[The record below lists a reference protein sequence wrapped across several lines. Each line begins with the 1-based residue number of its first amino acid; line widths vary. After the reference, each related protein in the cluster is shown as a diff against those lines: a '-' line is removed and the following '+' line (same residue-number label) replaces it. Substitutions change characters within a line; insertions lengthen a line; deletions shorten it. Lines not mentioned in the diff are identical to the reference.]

1 MKVVI
6 INTFESSGGAAIAAN
21 RLSKALNKSGIDAKM
36 LVRDKQTEDSN
47 ATPFNRSFLLK
58 LLSRFFFYFERFYIL
73 IHNNFSKKN
82 LFAVSIA
89 NTGNDISRSK
99 LIKEADII
107 HLHWINQGF
116 LSIKSIKKL
125 VALNKP
131 IIWTMH
137 DQWPYTGICHYTGG
151 CNKFLDTCLDCPM
164 LKYPKK
170 LDLSYKIFRKKEEI
184 YKTKA
189 FTFVGCS
196 KWIATEAEKSKLC
209 HGAKIVSIP
218 NPIDITVY
226 NKAEKENARK
236 SLNLPVDKKLVL
248 FGACKVTDERKGF
261 EYMKKACDILYNRKL
276 LPKEDVTIVI
286 FGGKSEEI
294 ESLLPYHIHNAGY
307 IKDIR
312 TMTNLYNAADLFVI
326 PSLED
331 NLPNTIMESMACG
344 TPCVGFNTGGIPEMI
359 DHLQNGYVA
368 EYKNEDDLAKGINW
382 VLNEADY
389 SALSDNARKK
399 VVENYREDIVAEKYI
414 GLYNSL
420 LRNCLNFPQNH
431 L

>member
-21 RLSKALNKSGIDAKM
+21 RLRKALNKSGIDAKM
-36 LVRDKQTEDSN
+36 LVRDKNTDDSN
-47 ATPFNRSFLLK
+47 AIPFNTSFPSK
-58 LLSRFFFYFERFYIL
+58 LLSRFFFYFERLYIS

-82 LFAVSIA
+82 LFAVSVA

-125 VALNKP
+125 VELNKP

-137 DQWPYTGICHYTGG
+137 DQWSYTGICHYTGG
-151 CNKFLDTCLDCPM
+151 CKKFLDTCLDCPL
-164 LKYPKK
+164 LKTRKK
-170 LDLSYKIFRKKEEI
+170 YDLSYRTFKKKEF
-184 YKTKA
+184 YRSNT
-189 FTFVGCS
+189 FTLVGCS
-196 KWIATEAEKSKLC
+196 KWIATEAEKSSLC
-209 HGAKIVSIP
+209 RNTKIINIP

-226 NKAEKENARK
+226 NKLEKDNARK
-236 SLNLPVDKKLVL
+236 SLNLPVDKKLIL

-261 EYMKKACDILYNRKL
+261 EYMKRACDILYCRKL
-276 LPKEDVTIVI
+276 LLIDDVTIVI

-294 ESLLPYHIHNAGY
+294 ESLLPYYIHNAGY

-368 EYKNEDDLAKGINW
+368 EYKNEEDLAKGINW

-414 GLYNSL
+414 ELYNSL
-420 LRNCLNFPQNH
+420 LN
-431 L
+431 

>member
-21 RLSKALNKSGIDAKM
+21 RLIKALKKSGIEVKM
-36 LVRDKQTEDSN
+36 LVRDNKTKGSN
-47 ATPFNRSFLLK
+47 TISFNSSLPLKVLSKFL
-58 LLSRFFFYFERFYIL
+58 FYYERLYIL
-73 IHNNFSKKN
+73 MHNNFSKKN

-89 NTGNDISRSK
+89 NTGNDISRNK

-125 VALNKP
+125 AALNKP
-131 IIWTMH
+131 VIWTMH

-151 CNKFLDTCLDCPM
+151 CTKFSDTCLNCPI
-164 LKYPKK
+164 LKTVKK
-170 LDLSYKIFRKKEEI
+170 YDLSYKTFIKKKNYI
-184 YKTKA
+184 SD
-189 FTFVGCS
+189 TFALVGCS
-196 KWIATEAEKSKLC
+196 KWIAKEAEKSNLC
-209 HGAKIVSIP
+209 RNAIITNIP
-218 NPIDITVY
+218 NPIDIAIY
-226 NKAEKENARK
+226 NKFEKGKARK
-236 SLNLPVDKKLVL
+236 SLNLPVDKKLIL

-261 EYMKKACDILYNRKL
+261 EYMKKACDILFYRKL
-276 LPKEDVTIVI
+276 LQKEDIMIVL
-286 FGGKSEEI
+286 FGGKSEDI

-312 TMTNLYNAADLFVI
+312 TMINLYNAADLFLI

-368 EYKNEDDLAKGINW
+368 EYKNEEDLAKGINW

-389 SALSDNARKK
+389 SDLSENARKK
-399 VVENYREDIVAEKYI
+399 VTENYREDIIAEKYI
-414 GLYNSL
+414 KLYNSL
-420 LRNCLNFPQNH
+420 LN
-431 L
+431 